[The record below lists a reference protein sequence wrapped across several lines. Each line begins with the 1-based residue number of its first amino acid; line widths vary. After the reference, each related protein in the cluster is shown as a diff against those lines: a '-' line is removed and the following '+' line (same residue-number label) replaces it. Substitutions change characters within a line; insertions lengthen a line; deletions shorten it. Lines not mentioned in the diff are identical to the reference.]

1 MCQSCN
7 RIFQEIAPTC
17 SECGL
22 IVTGQVFTCDDKILC
37 ENDFKVMLMMK
48 SVVNSLNQSK
58 NDQVCNYSARHWRWL
73 KNMEDVEGELL
84 LNVAAAEKQIFS
96 PKFSA
101 VVLHLSDLGLHRRK
115 GVEYITFCL

>member
-1 MCQSCN
+1 
-7 RIFQEIAPTC
+7 
-17 SECGL
+17 
-22 IVTGQVFTCDDKILC
+22 
-37 ENDFKVMLMMK
+37 MMK

-84 LNVAAAEKQIFS
+84 LNVVAGEKQIF

-101 VVLHLSDLGLHRRK
+101 VVVHLLD
-115 GVEYITFCL
+115 

>member
-1 MCQSCN
+1 M
-7 RIFQEIAPTC
+7 
-17 SECGL
+17 

-84 LNVAAAEKQIFS
+84 LNVAGGKQIFYS
-96 PKFSA
+96 KFSA
-101 VVLHLSDLGLHRRK
+101 VVLYLFD
-115 GVEYITFCL
+115 

>member
-7 RIFQEIAPTC
+7 GIFQEIAPTC

-84 LNVAAAEKQIFS
+84 LNVAAGGKQIFY
-96 PKFSA
+96 PKFSCGIA
-101 VVLHLSDLGLHRRK
+101 FVGLRLAQK
-115 GVEYITFCL
+115 EGC

>member
-7 RIFQEIAPTC
+7 GIFQEIAPTC

-58 NDQVCNYSARHWRWL
+58 SV
-73 KNMEDVEGELL
+73 
-84 LNVAAAEKQIFS
+84 
-96 PKFSA
+96 
-101 VVLHLSDLGLHRRK
+101 
-115 GVEYITFCL
+115 ITLQGIGDG